1 MLLNNSHHL
10 ALARSLAC
18 FIISM
23 RRYRSFSRQW
33 FKPHSPANFTQVKLI
48 LLSFSVFDAPTGTE
62 KSETDCSPS
71 SAGNVEGKV
80 CASASAAASV
90 FGVCRTSQTA
100 AGCISGTVGGLSS

>member
-48 LLSFSVFDAPTGTE
+48 LLLDDE
-62 KSETDCSPS
+62 E
-71 SAGNVEGKV
+71 E
-80 CASASAAASV
+80 
-90 FGVCRTSQTA
+90 
-100 AGCISGTVGGLSS
+100 